1 MQAVQNAGRRLSR
14 PIGAVLARAG
24 VSPDLL
30 TALGLVGNGVAGAL
44 LGWGYLF
51 WGGCVVL
58 VASALDMLDGAVA
71 RAGGSATRRGAFL
84 DSVFDRMS
92 EVAAFAGLLAYS
104 LVRGKT
110 QEVAL
115 IFAAAVGSI
124 LVSYMRARAEGL
136 GIQCKD
142 GVAPREVRVVI
153 LAVGL
158 LAGQL
163 KVALWVLA
171 IVSNL
176 TALHRLV
183 VVARRAGA
191 VKP

>member
-1 MQAVQNAGRRLSR
+1 MEVVQNAGRRLSQ
-14 PIGAVLARAG
+14 PIGAALARAG
-24 VSPDLL
+24 VSPNLL
-30 TALGLVGNGVAGAL
+30 TVLGLVGNGVAGAV
-44 LGWGYLF
+44 LGWGHLF
-51 WGGCVVL
+51 WGGWIVL
-58 VASALDMLDGAVA
+58 GASALDMLDGAVA
-71 RAGGSATRRGAFL
+71 RAGGRATRRGAFL

-104 LVRGKT
+104 LARGRT

-142 GVAPREVRVVI
+142 GVAPREVRVII

-158 LAGQL
+158 LAGQV

-171 IVSNL
+171 VVSNL
-176 TALHRLV
+176 TAVHRLV
-183 VVARRAGA
+183 VVARRAG
-191 VKP
+191 VGKP